1 MQTEVLFFFDA
12 EDYTSDFPNDAL
24 RDLANLFAGEGFTA
38 HVAVVGYLAHEIARY
53 NRRDVVEALSRHL
66 IGTQS
71 LYHSRHPTI
80 LELSDEADYD
90 SAYAKVFA
98 EEKEGCE
105 MIEAAFG
112 RWP

>member
-53 NRRDVVEALSRHL
+53 NRRDVVEALSRFNVTHVEVNAL
-66 IGTQS
+66 AEIENITTSKKRATRGS
-71 LYHSRHPTI
+71 F
-80 LELSDEADYD
+80 
-90 SAYAKVFA
+90 SARSSVFT
-98 EEKEGCE
+98 
-105 MIEAAFG
+105 
-112 RWP
+112 